1 MGVTFNVKWMHL
13 LAFMMRESLV
23 TLMRPVSE
31 ERLVQKCV
39 QVTADGISRKEFP
52 VISGGGV
59 KDDRCAETGKL
70 VGFMGHP

>member
-13 LAFMMRESLV
+13 LAFMMRKSLA
-23 TLMRPVSE
+23 TLLRPDSE
-31 ERLVQKCV
+31 ERLVQECV

-52 VISGGGV
+52 GISGGGA

-70 VGFMGHP
+70 GGFMGHP